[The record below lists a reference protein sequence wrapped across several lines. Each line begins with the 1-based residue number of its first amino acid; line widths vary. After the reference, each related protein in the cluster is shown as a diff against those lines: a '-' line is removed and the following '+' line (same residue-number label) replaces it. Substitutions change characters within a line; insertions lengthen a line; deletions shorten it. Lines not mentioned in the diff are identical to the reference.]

1 MEKPKT
7 RFILF
12 GTLFIIEIIVIAYL
26 LFKKDFS
33 LNWSEFFPG
42 TFFAQ
47 SMLALSF
54 GLNSLAAFIDMK
66 NKDKSGVL

>member
-26 LFKKDFS
+26 LLKKDFLLS
-33 LNWSEFFPG
+33 WNEFFPG

-47 SMLALSF
+47 SMFALSF
-54 GLNSLAAFIDMK
+54 GLNYLAAFIDMK